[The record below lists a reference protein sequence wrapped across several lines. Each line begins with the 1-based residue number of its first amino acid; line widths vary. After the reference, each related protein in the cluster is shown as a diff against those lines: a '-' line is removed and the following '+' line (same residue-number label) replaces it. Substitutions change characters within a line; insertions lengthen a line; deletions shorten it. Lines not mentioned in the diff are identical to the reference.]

1 MFRVRWATSSI
12 KIVCF
17 PSVNAED
24 SFLSYQSPLKSP
36 LHAYTSKCFPCSFLQ
51 QFSLSWVL
59 QYGLWYTLIFV
70 HSEWCGSNFILLY
83 VEIQFSNCLFS
94 NICSWHLFQK
104 LDGCTRHFGCRSQRI
119 WAGTGLKAS
128 SWEPALILPEST
140 MPTAKGGKQSA
151 VLPTRDASEQHNQ
164 RPLKVQWW
172 HFYLGS
178 NQYIGIHTDGQ
189 QVQRRQGPS
198 TEYGRETCRRS
209 YLQWYLP
216 VKRKSVQA
224 WH

>member
-1 MFRVRWATSSI
+1 MPTHRSASPVVSSSSFHCLGSYSKVFDTLWSLCTVSDVDLI
-12 KIVCF
+12 SYFYMQKSSF
-17 PSVNAED
+17 PTVF
-24 SFLSYQSPLKSP
+24 FLIYVLD
-36 LHAYTSKCFPCSFLQ
+36 TFSK
-51 QFSLSWVL
+51 
-59 QYGLWYTLIFV
+59 
-70 HSEWCGSNFILLY
+70 
-83 VEIQFSNCLFS
+83 
-94 NICSWHLFQK
+94 K

-178 NQYIGIHTDGQ
+178 NQRIGIHTDRQ

-209 YLQWYLP
+209 YLQWYLL

-224 WH
+224 WL